1 MFVDPSHARRG
12 LGRRLLETSEN
23 AARAEG
29 FSSTILL
36 AMHSGIELYL
46 ACGYV
51 PTEPYAFS
59 TPDGI
64 ELPCT
69 VMTKRLDL

>member
-1 MFVDPSHARRG
+1 
-12 LGRRLLETSEN
+12 
-23 AARAEG
+23 
-29 FSSTILL
+29 
-36 AMHSGIELYL
+36 MHSGIELYL

-51 PTEPYAFS
+51 PTEPYTFE

-69 VMTKRLDL
+69 VMTKRLQL